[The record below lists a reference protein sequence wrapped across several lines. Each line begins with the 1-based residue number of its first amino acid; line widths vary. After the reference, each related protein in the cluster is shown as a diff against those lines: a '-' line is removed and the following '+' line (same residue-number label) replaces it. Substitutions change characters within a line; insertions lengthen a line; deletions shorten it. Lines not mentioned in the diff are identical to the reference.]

1 MDSLLGS
8 RSKQYLDLIMLTAQK
23 IQEEVE
29 RIMKKKGKNP
39 NCIQI

>member
-1 MDSLLGS
+1 MVSLLGS

-23 IQEEVE
+23 IQEEGE
-29 RIMKKKGKNP
+29 RTMKKKGKNP